1 MLYVEMNLEKK
12 SDDENERKQTKQVDS
27 NDSLVQFNR
36 QGDWVLCTLQGM
48 WSIEN
53 NSGSKVRKEW
63 SNFLSK
69 NPTVNHFQFVL
80 NSNISWDSTLVS
92 FLHKCRNDL
101 EKINKTIK
109 TDDLPKGLCQLL
121 ELSKPTLLEK
131 KQNEFSLSL
140 ELIDETINYFR
151 KAVLLVFD
159 FLGEWIMSVCR
170 LFLGRTQA
178 RFQDFAN
185 SCRSCGASALPIITL
200 ISFLT
205 GLTMAFVGS
214 VQLEKFNA
222 KIYVA
227 DLVCLAMVREM
238 GALMVAIIMAGRT
251 GASFAAEIGSMKL
264 NEEIDSLRTFGIS
277 PMEFLILPRT
287 LSILFMI
294 PLLTIYADV
303 VGILGGLM
311 VGTMVMDFS
320 VIHYFEQTQVALQGM
335 WEVYSGLLK
344 SVVFGLII
352 GLVGCF
358 KGLHSGNDSS
368 ALGQSVTAS
377 VVVSVTL
384 VVISDALFEITFSY
398 LDLR

>member
-1 MLYVEMNLEKK
+1 MMPEQNR
-12 SDDENERKQTKQVDS
+12 SIQD
-27 NDSLVQFNR
+27 R
-36 QGDWVLCTLQGM
+36 QGESMNAKLEFCDGGNYVVCTLSGA
-48 WSIEN
+48 WSIEKN
-53 NSGSKVRKEW
+53 TGTGVRKKW
-63 SNFLSK
+63 QSFLK
-69 NPTVNHFQFVL
+69 DNPAIQIFRFQIDEQIV
-80 NSNISWDSTLVS
+80 WDSTLIS

-101 EKINKTIK
+101 SEAQKSFEIEE
-109 TDDLPKGLCQLL
+109 LPPGIIQLL
-121 ELSKPTLLEK
+121 ELSKPKLLEK

-140 ELIDETINYFR
+140 ELVDETLNYFR
-151 KAVLLVFD
+151 NAMLSIFS
-159 FLGEWIMSVCR
+159 FFGEWIVSILLLLSGRSKMR
-170 LFLGRTQA
+170 L
-178 RFQDFAN
+178 QDFALC
-185 SCRSCGASALPIITL
+185 CRSCGASALPIVTL

-264 NEEIDSLRTFGIS
+264 NEEIDSLRTFGLS

-287 LSILFMI
+287 LSILLMI
-294 PLLTIYADV
+294 PLLTIYADL

-311 VGTMVMDFS
+311 VGTLVMDFS
-320 VIHYFEQTQVALQGM
+320 VIHYFEQTQVALQNM

-344 SVVFGLII
+344 SVVFGLVI
-352 GLVGCF
+352 GLVGCY
-358 KGLHSGNDSS
+358 KGLNCGSDSAS
-368 ALGQSVTAS
+368 LGRSVTSS
-377 VVVSVTL
+377 VVVAITL
-384 VVISDALFEITFSY
+384 IVISDAMFEVLFNY

>member
-1 MLYVEMNLEKK
+1 MSSEANRSNHPMQGETK
-12 SDDENERKQTKQVDS
+12 SSYIQFRREQDFVDCILMG
-27 NDSLVQFNR
+27 N
-36 QGDWVLCTLQGM
+36 

-53 NSGSKVRKEW
+53 SSGFKVRKEW
-63 SNFLSK
+63 ESLFKN
-69 NPTVNHFQFVL
+69 NPTVEVFKFQL
-80 NSNISWDSTLVS
+80 DSNINWDSTLVS

-101 EKINKTIK
+101 AEVNKSI
-109 TDDLPKGLCQLL
+109 DFQGLPSSLIQLL

-140 ELIDETINYFR
+140 ELIDDTINYFR
-151 KAVLLVFD
+151 DATLSIFS
-159 FLGEWIMSVCR
+159 FFGEWISSVV
-170 LFLGRTQA
+170 LLITGRSQT
-178 RFQDFAN
+178 RFQDFAV
-185 SCRSCGASALPIITL
+185 SCRACGASALPIVTL

-277 PMEFLILPRT
+277 PMEFLIIPRT
-287 LSILFMI
+287 LALLLMI

-303 VGILGGLM
+303 VGILGGLV
-311 VGTMVMDFS
+311 VGTVVMDFS
-320 VIHYFEQTQVALQGM
+320 VIHYFEQTQVALQSM

-352 GLVGCF
+352 GLVGCY
-358 KGLHSGNDSS
+358 KGMHSGNDSS
-368 ALGQSVTAS
+368 SLGRAVTAS
-377 VVVSVTL
+377 VVVAVTII
-384 VVISDALFEITFSY
+384 VVVDALFEVTFSY

>member
-1 MLYVEMNLEKK
+1 VRTFKFKL
-12 SDDENERKQTKQVDS
+12 DS
-27 NDSLVQFNR
+27 K
-36 QGDWVLCTLQGM
+36 
-48 WSIEN
+48 I
-53 NSGSKVRKEW
+53 K
-63 SNFLSK
+63 
-69 NPTVNHFQFVL
+69 
-80 NSNISWDSTLVS
+80 WDSTLVS

-101 EKINKTIK
+101 AASGKSIDFQE
-109 TDDLPKGLCQLL
+109 LPAG
-121 ELSKPTLLEK
+121 LSKLLDLSKATLSEK

-151 KAVLLVFD
+151 NFTLSIFS
-159 FLGEWIMSVCR
+159 FLGDWVLSVLR
-170 LFLGRTQA
+170 LLMGCSQT

-185 SCRSCGASALPIITL
+185 SCRTCGASALPIVTL

-251 GASFAAEIGSMKL
+251 GAAFAAELGSMKL

-277 PMEFLILPRT
+277 PMEFLIIPRT
-287 LSILFMI
+287 LSLLMMI

-303 VGILGGLM
+303 VGILGGLV

-320 VIHYFEQTQVALQGM
+320 VIHYFEQTQVALQNM

-352 GLVGCF
+352 GLVGCY
-358 KGLHSGNDSS
+358 KGMHSGNDSAS
-368 ALGQSVTAS
+368 LGRAVTAS
-377 VVVSVTL
+377 VVVAVTII
-384 VVISDALFEITFSY
+384 VVVDAMFEVSFSY

>member
-1 MLYVEMNLEKK
+1 MKLEKK
-12 SDDENERKQTKQVDS
+12 NDKGNVCTLTMQGDS
-27 NDSLVQFNR
+27 FIQFILEGDCVICLLRGEWSIDNDS
-36 QGDWVLCTLQGM
+36 
-48 WSIEN
+48 
-53 NSGSKVRKEW
+53 GSRVRKVW
-63 SNFLSK
+63 SAFLSE
-69 NPTVNHFQFVL
+69 NPSINHYIYKL
-80 NSNISWDSTLVS
+80 HSEIKWDSTLVS
-92 FLHKCRNDL
+92 FLHKCRKDL
-101 EKINKTIK
+101 GEINKTLTFEK
-109 TDDLPKGLCQLL
+109 LPMGLFQLL
-121 ELSKPTLLEK
+121 ELSKPTIIEQ

-151 KAVLLVFD
+151 KAVISVFE
-159 FLGEWIMSVCR
+159 FFGEWILSVCR
-170 LFLGRTQA
+170 LLMGRSQA
-178 RFQDFAN
+178 RFSDFAN
-185 SCRSCGASALPIITL
+185 SCRACGAAALPIVTL

-277 PMEFLILPRT
+277 PMEFLIIPRT
-287 LSILFMI
+287 LALLLMI

-303 VGILGGLM
+303 VGILGGLV
-311 VGTMVMDFS
+311 VGTVVMDFS
-320 VIHYFEQTQVALQGM
+320 VIHYFEQTQVALQSM

-344 SVVFGLII
+344 SVIFGLII
-352 GLVGCF
+352 GLVGCY
-358 KGLHSGNDSS
+358 KGMHSGNDSS
-368 ALGQSVTAS
+368 SLGRAVTAS
-377 VVVSVTL
+377 VVVAVTII
-384 VVISDALFEITFSY
+384 VVVDALFEVTFSY